1 MVGDVDPFEGR
12 HVFVSHFM
20 GKAKMAGTGSSCAP
34 SRSFDEQE
42 TRWIDSELLCDFL
55 NNQ

>member
-20 GKAKMAGTGSSCAP
+20 GKGKKAGTWSSRAS
-34 SRSFDEQE
+34 SRSFDEQK
-42 TRWIDSELLCDFL
+42 I
-55 NNQ
+55 